1 MLKKSSA
8 RGGAMDKKPI
18 TILVV
23 EDEEDARILYQECLQ
38 DAGYQVLLSENG
50 LEALAELRD
59 EKVDLMMTDLKMP
72 DMSALEM
79 LPLVRKDHPQLP
91 IIVVSAY
98 YRTLQD
104 DFQARGYNIQ
114 AFFNKPV
121 NFAILLDKIKE
132 LVGAPPK
139 PPQQK

>member
-1 MLKKSSA
+1 
-8 RGGAMDKKPI
+8 MDKKPM

-23 EDEEDARILYQECLQ
+23 EDEENTRTLYQDCLQ

-59 EKVDLMMTDLKMP
+59 EKVDLMITDLKMP
-72 DMSALEM
+72 DMNALEM

-121 NFAILLDKIKE
+121 TIAVLLDKVKE
-132 LVGAPPK
+132 LVGEAPK
-139 PPQQK
+139 PPKTK